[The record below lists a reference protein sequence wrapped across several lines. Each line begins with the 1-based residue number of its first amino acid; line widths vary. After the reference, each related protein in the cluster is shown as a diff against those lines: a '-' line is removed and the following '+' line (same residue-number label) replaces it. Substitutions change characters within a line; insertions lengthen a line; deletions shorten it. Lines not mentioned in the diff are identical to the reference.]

1 MGFGKWDIHMGKAAG
16 NDYQKKKWSK
26 NKAKSLAADP
36 FDITMVTRK

>member
-16 NDYQKKKWSK
+16 NDYQKKKSK